1 MAISHNIITS
11 GTRGSI
17 GDVTLR
23 QQDGK
28 TVISQKASVVS
39 NPKTYGQ
46 ALQRMRMAA
55 VTKFYSPL
63 SAVLEQAWQGKNT
76 RQSYSEF
83 LSSALRTIAEYNP
96 PLGVRRSWPFFPLPV
111 QVSRGSLRQFPY
123 ALNASG
129 STFSFSAWTAD
140 FADNLGGLS
149 KLLVNGFGMHNGDY
163 CTFLIVLAEADGYRP
178 CFFRVTLDTQSTDN
192 DFSTWLSPLGLEILV
207 SAGSTSFG
215 VVSAN
220 TYIAAGAVI
229 LSAYRR
235 GVWRRSTQSLAV
247 AADYIAVMQNNFEG
261 SIYDYMSTE
270 ASQGAPASDV
280 YLNGDTSRRASSDDG
295 SIIDPSSLLWG
306 SGEANA
312 TALGKTALSVVPVN
326 VPSVGN
332 VVGVEFTDGTQAA
345 LTGGDRAV
353 RFYHKLWPWGSP
365 SSVVDVPQGT
375 TATLVCPGYQGTTDT
390 EKYDNQCNCCQW
402 VADTLDLPISVFFG

>member
-39 NPKTYGQ
+39 NPKSYAQ

-96 PLGVRRSWPFFPLPV
+96 PIGVRRSWPFFPLPV

-123 ALNASG
+123 ALNAAG
-129 STFSFSAWTAD
+129 TSFAMTAWSD
-140 FADNLGGLS
+140 LSYADNIGGLS
-149 KLLVNGFGMHNGDY
+149 KMLIDNFGMQNGDY
-163 CTFLIVLAEADGYRP
+163 CTFLLVIANSSGYQP
-178 CFFRVTLDTQSTDN
+178 VFFRITLDTQSTVDLTT
-192 DFSTWLSPLGLEILV
+192 FISTYGFEAV
-207 SAGSTSFG
+207 VTSD
-215 VVSAN
+215 VVCFETAL
-220 TYIAAGAVI
+220 TGQYIAAGAVI

-247 AADYIAVMQNNFEG
+247 AADYVAVMQSNFEG

-280 YLNGDTSRRASSDDG
+280 YLNGDTSRRASSDDS
-295 SIIDPSSLLWG
+295 SIIDPSSLLFVDAPTSAG
-306 SGEANA
+306 VAIPGVAVR
-312 TALGKTALSVVPVN
+312 VVPVTYNN
-326 VPSVGN
+326 VAYL
-332 VVGVEFTDGTQAA
+332 GVEFDNNGT
-345 LTGGDRAV
+345 L
-353 RFYHKLWPWGSP
+353 
-365 SSVVDVPQGT
+365 SSYIYTPDDHT
-375 TATLVCPGYQGTTDT
+375 TAYNKLFRWPSCDSVNKPSGFSEDVCSSALNPS
-390 EKYDNQCNCCQW
+390 ENSANVAQW
-402 VADTLDLPISVFFG
+402 LSDQTGVPMSRFLFG

>member
-39 NPKTYGQ
+39 NPKSYGQ

-96 PLGVRRSWPFFPLPV
+96 PIGVRRSWPFFPLPV
-111 QVSRGSLRQFPY
+111 QVSK
-123 ALNASG
+123 
-129 STFSFSAWTAD
+129 
-140 FADNLGGLS
+140 GGLLS
-149 KLLVNGFGMHNGDY
+149 VTYSLNSAGTQFVLPFWLGPDRESIAGLSSALLAFGLNIGDY
-163 CTFLIVLAEADGYRP
+163 CTFILILSDASGYRP
-178 CFFRVTLDTQSTDN
+178 LYFRVKVDTTNQTSLGDLLPSGLDTVEQGSGVAIASSDDN
-192 DFSTWLSPLGLEILV
+192 LF
-207 SAGSTSFG
+207 
-215 VVSAN
+215 
-220 TYIAAGAVI
+220 IAAGAVI

-247 AADYIAVMQNNFEG
+247 AADYIAVMQSNFEG

-280 YLNGDTSRRASSDDG
+280 YLNGDTSRRASSDDS

-353 RFYHKLWPWGSP
+353 RYYHKLWPWGSP

-375 TATLVCPGYQGTTDT
+375 TATLVCPGYQGTTD
-390 EKYDNQCNCCQW
+390 EAKYENECNCCQW
-402 VADTLDLPISVFFG
+402 VADTLGLPISAFFG

>member
-11 GTRGSI
+11 GTRGSV

-96 PLGVRRSWPFFPLPV
+96 PIGVRRSWPFFPLPV

-163 CTFLIVLAEADGYRP
+163 CTFLIVLAEASGYRP
-178 CFFRVTLDTQSTDN
+178 VFFRVTLDTQSTDN

-207 SAGSTSFG
+207 SAGSTSFE

-247 AADYIAVMQNNFEG
+247 ADDYIAVMQSNFEG

-280 YLNGDTSRRASSDDG
+280 YLNGDTSRRASSDDS
-295 SIIDPSSLLWG
+295 SIIDPSSLLFVDAPTSAG
-306 SGEANA
+306 VAIPGVAVR
-312 TALGKTALSVVPVN
+312 VVPVTFNN
-326 VPSVGN
+326 VAYL
-332 VVGVEFTDGTQAA
+332 GVEFDDNGTLSSYIYTPDDHTTTYNKLFRWPSCESVNKPSGFSEDVCSSA
-345 LTGGDRAV
+345 LNPSENSANVAQWLSDQTGV
-353 RFYHKLWPWGSP
+353 
-365 SSVVDVPQGT
+365 
-375 TATLVCPGYQGTTDT
+375 
-390 EKYDNQCNCCQW
+390 
-402 VADTLDLPISVFFG
+402 PISRFMYG

>member
-96 PLGVRRSWPFFPLPV
+96 PIGVRRSWPFFPLPV
-111 QVSRGSLRQFPY
+111 QVSRGALMSLPY
-123 ALNASG
+123 
-129 STFSFSAWTAD
+129 D
-140 FADNLGGLS
+140 
-149 KLLVNGFGMHNGDY
+149 VNGSGTHLYLRFWPDGDTTVGTLSEALINNYGMQAGDY
-163 CTFLIVLAEADGYRP
+163 VTFV
-178 CFFRVTLDTQSTDN
+178 VV
-192 DFSTWLSPLGLEILV
+192 LV
-207 SAGSTSFG
+207 SASGYTPLYWRYQLDTTQTAGAPLPSGLQWDADSDLQGLTTAIGSSYQF
-215 VVSAN
+215 
-220 TYIAAGAVI
+220 IAAAAVI

-247 AADYIAVMQNNFEG
+247 AADFIAVMQNNFEG
-261 SIYDYMSTE
+261 SIYDYMGTE
-270 ASQGAPASDV
+270 ASQGVPASDV
-280 YLNGDTSRRASSDDG
+280 YLNGDTSRRASSDDS

-375 TATLVCPGYQGTTDT
+375 TATLVCPGYQGGTDT
-390 EKYDNQCNCCQW
+390 AKYDNQCNCCQW
-402 VADTLDLPISVFFG
+402 VADTLGLPISAFFG

>member
-83 LSSALRTIAEYNP
+83 LSSALRTIAEYNRP
-96 PLGVRRSWPFFPLPV
+96 IGVRRSWPFFPLPV

-123 ALNASG
+123 ALNDAG
-129 STFSFSAWTAD
+129 TSFALSAWSD
-140 FADNLGGLS
+140 LSYADNIGGLS
-149 KLLVNGFGMHNGDY
+149 KMLVDNFGMQNGDY
-163 CTFLIVLAEADGYRP
+163 CTFLLVFSDSSGYQP
-178 CFFRVTLDTQSTDN
+178 VFFRIALDTQSTDN
-192 DFSTWLSPLGLEILV
+192 FNTFVSPYGLEAIVESDVECLV
-207 SAGSTSFG
+207 PASTG
-215 VVSAN
+215 

-261 SIYDYMSTE
+261 SIYDYMESE

-280 YLNGDTSRRASSDDG
+280 YLNGDTSRRASSDDS
-295 SIIDPSSLLWG
+295 SIIDPSALLWG

-375 TATLVCPGYQGTTDT
+375 TATLVCPGYQGGTDT
-390 EKYDNQCNCCQW
+390 AKYDNQCNCCQW
-402 VADTLDLPISVFFG
+402 VADTLGLPISAFFG